1 MIGWFPTYFVK
12 CFWLLSVEC
21 YDIRTKQWKY
31 VASMAHARRYVAA
44 AALDGLLYAVG
55 GYDGFAVLDSVE
67 VYDPRLDQWKP
78 AANMANPRRHVAVGV
93 LDTKD
98 ATGDGSG
105 PGIHTRTQCCLQ
117 RKSSLCYLGL

>member
-1 MIGWFPTYFVK
+1 
-12 CFWLLSVEC
+12 
-21 YDIRTKQWKY
+21 
-31 VASMAHARRYVAA
+31 MAHPRRYVAA

-105 PGIHTRTQCCLQ
+105 PGKNTRTQCCLQ
-117 RKSSLCYLGL
+117 RKSSSWYFGL